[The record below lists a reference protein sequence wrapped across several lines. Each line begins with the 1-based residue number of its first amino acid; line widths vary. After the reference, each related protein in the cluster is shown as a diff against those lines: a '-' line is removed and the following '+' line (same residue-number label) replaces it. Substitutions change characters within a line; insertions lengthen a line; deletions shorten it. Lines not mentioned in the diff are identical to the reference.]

1 MEHSVVTMRNLAM
14 EFSWAV
20 PSITGPQADGG
31 GRNIRSNCHASAAGH
46 NGKRAFQKL
55 ERMTVFRALQLTL
68 NQRVALVVSAAN
80 GSVISTLRAGCHFYP
95 APT

>member
-1 MEHSVVTMRNLAM
+1 M

-68 NQRVALVVSAAN
+68 NQRVAGSSPAAPN
-80 GSVISTLRAGCHFYP
+80 LKSKTYEISQGK
-95 APT
+95 